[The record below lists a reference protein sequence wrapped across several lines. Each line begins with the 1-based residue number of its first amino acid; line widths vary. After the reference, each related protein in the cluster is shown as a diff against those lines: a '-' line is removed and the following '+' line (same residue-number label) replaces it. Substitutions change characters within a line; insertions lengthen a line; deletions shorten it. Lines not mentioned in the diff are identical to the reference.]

1 MVAVVAAAAGGMLT
15 STAAG
20 SVGKSS
26 NETLT
31 HPSGKTPAR
40 TNPYE

>member
-20 SVGKSS
+20 SVGLCGV
-26 NETLT
+26 EQTA
-31 HPSGKTPAR
+31 G
-40 TNPYE
+40 